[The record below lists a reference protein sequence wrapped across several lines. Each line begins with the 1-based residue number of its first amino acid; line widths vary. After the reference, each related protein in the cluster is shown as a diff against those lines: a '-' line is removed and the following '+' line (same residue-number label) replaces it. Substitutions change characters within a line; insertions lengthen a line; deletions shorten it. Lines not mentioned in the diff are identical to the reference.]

1 VGPLLFV
8 VLIATMAVLS
18 FRGALRAGP
27 RRPRGSPEIAES

>member
-18 FRGALRAGP
+18 FRGVLRASP
-27 RRPRGSPEIAES
+27 RRLPRSPEIAEP